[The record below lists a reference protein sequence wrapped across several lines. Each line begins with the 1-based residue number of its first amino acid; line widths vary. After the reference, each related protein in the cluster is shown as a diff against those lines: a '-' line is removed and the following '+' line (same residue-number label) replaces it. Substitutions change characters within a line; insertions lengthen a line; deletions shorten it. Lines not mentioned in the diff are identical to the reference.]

1 LVLAASPTQRPE
13 IKSVFW
19 FFLAKKNCSP
29 VTVLHTLLS
38 RHLRDDDADPTWP
51 DRDRLL
57 AAAPDASVPHATIVQ
72 GPPGLALGAATGMA
86 MAERALAA
94 RFGRSLVDHRTWFA
108 ARPIDLV
115 SGAAQEAALVAGTL
129 MLDRLAVLVAL
140 TEPDRGLVAR
150 FHAAGWNTRL
160 VPAGDGRAANGALA
174 AAARSQ
180 KPTLIAEHGSAHAAP
195 GDADIDAAPM
205 EGSGRH
211 SASARRAWLKRLRR
225 HASRD
230 AFQHAQSGFLPPG
243 WHKPA
248 HAADTPEP
256 EPHSTAAAIRQAMAR
271 LAATL
276 PDLAPFPPRDGSVRE
291 GPRDG
296 FSRDASGREPSGREP
311 SGREPSGREPSG
323 REPSGREGPTRAL
336 PWDALTQAA
345 SSITLG
351 MALHGGLLPVGW
363 FDSPPGAGP
372 DAALSEARRLGARML
387 HIVSAN
393 GNAAPAFGVPCF
405 RPADGAEARDCLIL
419 ALRHAE
425 GPTTLAISPD
435 PAPVLPAD
443 ATRLCARGAYLLR
456 APAPRDIT
464 LIASG
469 PDVAHAL
476 ALAGQ
481 LERQGLRA
489 AIVSMPSRALFDAQ
503 DELYRTT
510 VLGQAPR
517 IVFAAQDPASFIGL
531 AGPAD
536 FAAGPNWERLSDT
549 VPRTLKRPKP

>member
-1 LVLAASPTQRPE
+1 M
-13 IKSVFW
+13 
-19 FFLAKKNCSP
+19 
-29 VTVLHTLLS
+29 TVLQTLTI
-38 RHLRDDDADPTWP
+38 RHLRDDEADPTWP

-57 AAAPDASVPHATIVQ
+57 AAGHQPTLPHAIILE

-86 MAERALAA
+86 IAERTLAA

-129 MLDRLAVLVAL
+129 MLDRLTVLVAL
-140 TEPDRGLVAR
+140 PEPDRTLIAR
-150 FHAAGWNTRL
+150 YHAAGWNTRL
-160 VPAGDGRAANGALA
+160 VAAGDGRAASGALA

-180 KPTLIAEHGSAHAAP
+180 KPTLIVQHGAAEVTPSDSEADP
-195 GDADIDAAPM
+195 GPTDEA
-205 EGSGRH
+205 GRH

-248 HAADTPEP
+248 HVAEAMEQ
-256 EPHSTAAAIRQAMAR
+256 ESHSTADAVRLALAR

-276 PDLAPFPPRDGSVRE
+276 PDLAPFPLRDGVA
-291 GPRDG
+291 RDG
-296 FSRDASGREPSGREP
+296 QAREAL
-311 SGREPSGREPSG
+311 
-323 REPSGREGPTRAL
+323 GREGVGRSL
-336 PWDALTQAA
+336 PWDALAQAA
-345 SSITLG
+345 SNITLG

-363 FDSPPGAGP
+363 FESPQRAGF
-372 DAALSEARRLGARML
+372 DAALPEAARLGARML
-387 HIVSAN
+387 HIVSTDAPS
-393 GNAAPAFGVPCF
+393 APAIGAACF

-419 ALRHAE
+419 ALRHAD
-425 GPTTLAISPD
+425 GPAILAISPD
-435 PAPVLPAD
+435 QAPVLPAD
-443 ATRLCARGAYLLR
+443 APRLCARGAYLLR
-456 APAPRDIT
+456 APAARDIT

-476 ALAGQ
+476 VMAER
-481 LERQGLRA
+481 LESGGLRA

-503 DELYRTT
+503 DEFYRTA

-536 FAAGPNWERLSDT
+536 FATDGNWQRLFET
-549 VPRTLKRPKP
+549 VLRTLQRPNA